1 MQSMEIHYTMQRLI
15 CCTIF
20 MPELAMGILREFSRH
35 HVFILKIS
43 SCIMVCYRKDI

>member
-20 MPELAMGILREFSRH
+20 MPKIAMGILRELSRH
-35 HVFILKIS
+35 NVFILKIS
-43 SCIMVCYRKDI
+43 SCIMVCFRNDI

>member
-20 MPELAMGILREFSRH
+20 IPELAMGILRELSRH
-35 HVFILKIS
+35 HAGHEINFFGKEPS
-43 SCIMVCYRKDI
+43 GS